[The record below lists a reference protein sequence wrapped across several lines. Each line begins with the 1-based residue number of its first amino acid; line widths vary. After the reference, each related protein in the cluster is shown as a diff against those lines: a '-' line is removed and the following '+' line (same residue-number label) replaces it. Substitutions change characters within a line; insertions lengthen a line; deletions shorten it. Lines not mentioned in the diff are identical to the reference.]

1 VCTEQRSWT
10 RIACL
15 STGAFSIEHVPR

>member
-10 RIACL
+10 RIASM
-15 STGAFSIEHVPR
+15 STGAFSVEHVPR